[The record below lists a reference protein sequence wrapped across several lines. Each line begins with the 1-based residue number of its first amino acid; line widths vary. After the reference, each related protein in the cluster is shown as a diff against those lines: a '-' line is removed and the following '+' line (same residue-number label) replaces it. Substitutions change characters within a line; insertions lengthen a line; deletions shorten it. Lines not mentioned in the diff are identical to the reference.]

1 LKNPTAVQDDFY
13 TTFFRLWVFGFVLI
27 TEIVYQTFPGK
38 DNAKIYVCNGK
49 VPLDLIDVPIKMN
62 WHIVIVAVFTVLLHI
77 IYGIFQVLFKRYN
90 QKKYNEFQ
98 HFKSQF
104 GKVHTNEDLYV
115 YLTAFVC
122 AVTMILGVINVAM
135 LEVISP
141 QLLDTYP
148 YYIMVYTMDQIQP
161 SCVIIFTEIVFLL
174 KQNKIRREVW
184 QEITNYAYDLHH

>member
-1 LKNPTAVQDDFY
+1 
-13 TTFFRLWVFGFVLI
+13 
-27 TEIVYQTFPGK
+27 
-38 DNAKIYVCNGK
+38 
-49 VPLDLIDVPIKMN
+49 
-62 WHIVIVAVFTVLLHI
+62 
-77 IYGIFQVLFKRYN
+77 
-90 QKKYNEFQ
+90 
-98 HFKSQF
+98 
-104 GKVHTNEDLYV
+104 
-115 YLTAFVC
+115 
-122 AVTMILGVINVAM
+122 MILGVINVAM